1 MLKHYVSI
9 NGPGKDP
16 IQGAQRSRT
25 ISEKSYRPQ
34 GIKLSRTMN
43 EEEPFF
49 NSMTR
54 YWPRTKRGTMEDA
67 ISILKVLESDPI
79 FRLMT
84 PPPAAY
90 AVLQVLSATSLSAL
104 ALNVDVQL

>member
-1 MLKHYVSI
+1 
-9 NGPGKDP
+9 
-16 IQGAQRSRT
+16 
-25 ISEKSYRPQ
+25 
-34 GIKLSRTMN
+34 
-43 EEEPFF
+43 
-49 NSMTR
+49 
-54 YWPRTKRGTMEDA
+54 MEDA
-67 ISILKVLESDPI
+67 ISILKVLESDTI